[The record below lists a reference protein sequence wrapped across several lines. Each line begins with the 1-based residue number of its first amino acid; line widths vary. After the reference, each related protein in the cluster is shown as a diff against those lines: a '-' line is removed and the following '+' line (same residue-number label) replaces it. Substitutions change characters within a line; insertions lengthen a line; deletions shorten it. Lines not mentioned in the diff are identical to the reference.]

1 MHILIIH
8 LSPNIYILNLTLTA
22 INTNIQ
28 EIKESQYSFKE
39 LIELIHPSKSVCFL
53 LFNGLILPIGPV
65 INDHLKKQLNRSL
78 LQMLGS
84 RKVKDFLTFI

>member
-28 EIKESQYSFKE
+28 EIKESQHSFKE
-39 LIELIHPSKSVCFL
+39 LIELIHP
-53 LFNGLILPIGPV
+53 
-65 INDHLKKQLNRSL
+65 
-78 LQMLGS
+78 
-84 RKVKDFLTFI
+84 